1 EPLIIEPLDLKN
13 SSEEAPSL
21 NVDGALSELSE
32 TGSKEKSR
40 RSGLPTKSKSAD
52 AQLAILERKLKSGN
66 CSRAEIRE
74 ARDLCTQVYQDYD
87 PDNPEWKSAAR
98 AERLLENYDLDDE
111 T

>member
-1 EPLIIEPLDLKN
+1 MDLVLIESP
-13 SSEEAPSL
+13 EVAPSL
-21 NVDGALSELSE
+21 KVERALSDEGA
-32 TGSKEKSR
+32 TGGMGESG
-40 RSGLPTKSKSAD
+40 RSGIRTKSGRPTKRKAMD
-52 AQLAILERKLKSGN
+52 ERKLKSGN